1 MRFDELDFEPSLIDG
16 IDAMNFQEMTPVQ
29 EKAMPVVME
38 GKDLIACAQT
48 GTGKTAAYLLPLIN
62 QLLRKPSRDKVR
74 AIIMAPTRELAQQID
89 QQLEGISYFVSIS
102 SVAVY
107 GGNDASAYE
116 TQKQAMKNGT
126 DIVIATP
133 GRLISHI
140 KMENADFSGVE
151 HFILDEA
158 DRMLDMG
165 FYDDIISIV
174 KQLPEKRQT
183 VMFSATMPAKI
194 KKLAETI
201 LHEPEFVNVAI
212 SKPAEGITQ
221 QAYICYETQKRMLV
235 QKLLANNSVDKTI
248 IFSSSKQNVKDV
260 YNALLRMKIKV
271 GAMHSDLDQAV
282 RDEVMLD
289 YKSGKINVIVATDI
303 LSRGIDIEGIDMVI
317 NYDVPHDAE
326 DYIHRIG
333 RTARAN
339 RQGVGITFV
348 SEKDQDKFGMI
359 EQFLEKDIDKMPLP
373 EELGEGPAYEP
384 RLKGKG
390 RNRKRNENHNEN
402 ENRNGNR
409 HHHNNQ
415 NNGGRFRNN
424 GGDNGPRNN
433 NGRPHNNHRPNRN
446 EQPQLEVRSD
456 VPTNGDNQS
465 ANNQPQQNGEQRPRR
480 FNNNRRRYNNNR
492 NRNGQNS
499 VETGH
504 ATSSQGHKSNDD
516 SVG

>member
-29 EKAMPVVME
+29 EKAMPVVMK

-62 QLLRKPSRDKVR
+62 QLLRKPSHDKVR

-89 QQLEGISYFVSIS
+89 QQLEGISYFVPIS

-174 KQLPEKRQT
+174 KTLPINRQT

-248 IFSSSKQNVKDV
+248 IFASSKQNVKDV

-271 GAMHSDLDQAV
+271 GAMHSDLDQAF

-359 EQFLEKDIDKMPLP
+359 EQFLEKEIDKMPMP
-373 EELGEGPAYEP
+373 EGLGEGPAYNP
-384 RLKGKG
+384 QLKGRGG
-390 RNRKRNENHNEN
+390 RRRP
-402 ENRNGNR
+402 NGNNR
-409 HHHNNQ
+409 SKANSQKTKANGNGNNRPKPNVNDSNKPKSDVNGNGTNMQ
-415 NNGGRFRNN
+415 NANGNDGSQKPKRY
-424 GGDNGPRNN
+424 
-433 NGRPHNNHRPNRN
+433 NNHR
-446 EQPQLEVRSD
+446 
-456 VPTNGDNQS
+456 
-465 ANNQPQQNGEQRPRR
+465 RR
-480 FNNNRRRYNNNR
+480 FNNNRNHNNHKT
-492 NRNGQNS
+492 Q
-499 VETGH
+499 
-504 ATSSQGHKSNDD
+504 QGESTKND

>member
-1 MRFDELDFEPSLIDG
+1 MRFDELDFEPSLLDG

-62 QLLRKPSRDKVR
+62 QLLRKPSHDKVR

-174 KQLPEKRQT
+174 KQLPVKRQT

-359 EQFLEKDIDKMPLP
+359 EQFLEKEIDKMPLP

-384 RLKGKG
+384 RLKAKG
-390 RNRKRNENHNEN
+390 RNRRRNVDVNANVNNNHN

-409 HHHNNQ
+409 
-415 NNGGRFRNN
+415 NGNRNN
-424 GGDNGPRNN
+424 HN
-433 NGRPHNNHRPNRN
+433 RPHNNNHRGPRPNGQLN
-446 EQPQLEVRSD
+446 GNDGQNVGASVPVQSQPQ
-456 VPTNGDNQS
+456 QS
-465 ANNQPQQNGEQRPRR
+465 GNIQNQQNGEQKPRR
-480 FNNNRRRYNNNR
+480 FNNHRRHYNNHR
-492 NRNGQNS
+492 NNNNGQNPQH
-499 VETGH
+499 GNH
-504 ATSSQGHKSNDD
+504 PKDD